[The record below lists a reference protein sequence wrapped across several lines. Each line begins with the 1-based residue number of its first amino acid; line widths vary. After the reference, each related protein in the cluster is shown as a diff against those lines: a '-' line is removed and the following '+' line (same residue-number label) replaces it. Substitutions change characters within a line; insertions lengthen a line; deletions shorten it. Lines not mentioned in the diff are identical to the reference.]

1 MEYKVFKI
9 INYVVNNQSE
19 RHEKKKKDVL
29 RYTWFRSCV
38 SISVTDKRKY
48 K

>member
-19 RHEKKKKDVL
+19 RHEKKKKMYYVTLD
-29 RYTWFRSCV
+29 FAAV
-38 SISVTDKRKY
+38 SVSV
-48 K
+48 